1 MRSRTRRALSAFAA
15 AAVGLVA
22 VGGAVGLWPVG
33 APADSE
39 LPAAEAAEVVHTA
52 EHPLLQPVLAMV
64 NVVTRD
70 MEGLVARAVPG
81 SDEPKRSARQG
92 SEHAGVVPPHSGT
105 GRRVVFDMSAQRVW
119 LVRENG
125 TALRSYPVSGSKH
138 DNLSPGHYEVYSTS
152 RHATSYT
159 YVETMEYMV
168 RFTRGENAA
177 IGFHDIPVRPDGEPV
192 QTRAQLGEPLSS
204 GCIRQRQ
211 RDAKALW
218 DFAPV
223 GTEVVVIA

>member
-1 MRSRTRRALSAFAA
+1 MRSRFRRALAAFSA
-15 AAVGLVA
+15 AAVAAVA
-22 VGGAVGLWPVG
+22 VGGALGLWPVG
-33 APADSE
+33 SPAESD
-39 LPAAEAAEVVHTA
+39 LPVASAEVVDTTDR
-52 EHPLLQPVLAMV
+52 PLLEPVLAMV
-64 NVVTRD
+64 NVAARD
-70 MEGLVARAVPG
+70 VEGLVASAVPAAT
-81 SDEPKRSARQG
+81 SSVPERLPRRAEEVAVPARSG
-92 SEHAGVVPPHSGT
+92 E

-119 LVRENG
+119 LVRRDGSAARN
-125 TALRSYPVSGSKH
+125 YPVSGSKH

-177 IGFHDIPVRPDGEPV
+177 IGFHDIPVGPNGKPV

-204 GCIRQRQ
+204 GCIRQRH